1 MQKYLLILFSYAG
14 LEELKEYLMNKID
27 QDDKL
32 YLKAVRLDRVPKLTS
47 HLASEVGF
55 LGEKV
60 VDDVEDS
67 VVDIY
72 KDNAQNFLEE
82 LQKTAEK
89 NQFDLE
95 EDLIEK
101 DQLKQLQKAYKEIKP
116 DQMIVN
122 FSKNE
127 FVSDQDREEKFKNWL
142 KELDVHKNI
151 FYDGS
156 KK

>member
-14 LEELKEYLMNKID
+14 LEELKKYLMNKIA

-72 KDNAQNFLEE
+72 KDNAQNFLDE
-82 LQKTAEK
+82 LQKTAEE
-89 NQFDLE
+89 NQFALE
-95 EDLIEK
+95 EDLIEE
-101 DQLKQLQKAYKEIKP
+101 DQLKELQEAYKEIDP
-116 DQMIVN
+116 DQLIVN

-127 FVSDQDREEKFKNWL
+127 FVSDQDREEKFRKWL
-142 KELDVHKNI
+142 NKLTVEKNI

-156 KK
+156 RK